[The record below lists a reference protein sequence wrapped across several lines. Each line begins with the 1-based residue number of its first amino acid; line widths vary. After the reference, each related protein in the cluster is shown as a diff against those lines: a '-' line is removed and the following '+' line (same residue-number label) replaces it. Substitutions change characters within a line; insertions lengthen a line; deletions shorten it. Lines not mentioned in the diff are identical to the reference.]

1 MRRQEYFQ
9 FLQILKMLSNICL
22 KNLELDIFE
31 KSENPQKMKKLV
43 ISAILSTDVTQHFK
57 NL

>member
-1 MRRQEYFQ
+1 MHIKHF
-9 FLQILKMLSNICL
+9 FTLL